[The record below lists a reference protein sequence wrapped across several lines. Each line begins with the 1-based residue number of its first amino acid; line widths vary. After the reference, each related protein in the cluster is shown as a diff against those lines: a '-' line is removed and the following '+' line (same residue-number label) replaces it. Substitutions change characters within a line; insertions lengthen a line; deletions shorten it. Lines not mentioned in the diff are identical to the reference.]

1 MKKNTIN
8 RLAGFFLVAL
18 LFATFLTSCKKDKK
32 GGGEEVEPEPPTSGL
47 SDADS
52 LKYLMYRT
60 MQVSFVDGGRDNTY
74 KLPTYYW
81 YNQVPN
87 LDPLSTL
94 YDSADVLL
102 KKMKTYPK
110 GVDGKLI
117 DKYSFLDNG
126 QVAGEIQQ
134 GVAGDLGMEVT
145 FARNGP
151 SEIVLVVLHVDK
163 NGPAGNA
170 GAQRGYL
177 ITKIN
182 GSNVVYDN
190 NGPGV
195 QAVIN
200 AIYRD
205 AQASF
210 TFKKQDGT
218 SFTKELNRAVYP
230 INPVLFDSVFSVDG
244 KKVGYFVFNT
254 FSNIENNNNPT
265 LTKTELDRVFSKFE
279 GAGISSLI
287 VDFRYNG
294 GGSVNTA
301 DYMTS
306 KIAPPSA
313 KGKMMYNYKYN
324 DKLTAM
330 ASEVGLPGKVL
341 FENTGNLNLDHVFF
355 ISSDQTASASELV
368 MNNLKPYMDVKIVG
382 DTTYGKP
389 VGFFSFTLSIFKKGV
404 EKDLADLYAINFE
417 TVNSAGE
424 GGFFNGIAPNAL
436 AGDFVGEPWGGSK
449 DENLNKIFNYLST
462 GTYGRMSS
470 IERMSKDKTLQLPVK
485 SAIKSMRFNGM
496 VDYKMGE
503 VIKKHFEKD
512 LGR

>member
-1 MKKNTIN
+1 MKKNTLN
-8 RLAGFFLVAL
+8 RISALLVISL
-18 LFATFLTSCKKDKK
+18 LFATYLTSCKKDNK
-32 GGGEEVEPEPPTSGL
+32 GKGEDPQLPSTGL

-60 MQVSFVDGGRDNTY
+60 MQVSFVDGGRDTKY

-81 YNQVPN
+81 YDQVPN
-87 LDPLSTL
+87 LDPLSAQ
-94 YDSADVLL
+94 YDSAEVLL
-102 KKMKTYPK
+102 KKMISYPK
-110 GVDGKLI
+110 GPDGKSI

-126 QVAGEIQQ
+126 EIAGEIQQ

-151 SEIVLVVLHVDK
+151 SEIVLVVLHSDK

-170 GAQRGYL
+170 GVKRGYQ
-177 ITKIN
+177 ISKIN
-182 GSNVVYDN
+182 GKDVVYDN

-195 QAVIN
+195 QAVVK

-205 AQASF
+205 AQSSF
-210 TFKKQDGT
+210 TFKRQDAT
-218 SFTKELNRAVYP
+218 TFTKELNRAVYP
-230 INPVLFDSVFSVDG
+230 INPVLFDSVFTVAG

-254 FSNIENNNNPT
+254 FSNIENKNAPT
-265 LTKTELDRVFSKFE
+265 FTKTELDRVFSKFE

-313 KGKMMYNYKYN
+313 MGKMMYNYKYN
-324 DKLTAM
+324 DKLTGM

-341 FENTGNLNLDHVFF
+341 FKETGNLNLDNVFF
-355 ISSDQTASASELV
+355 ISTDKTASASELV

-382 DTTYGKP
+382 DTSYGKP
-389 VGFFSFTLSIFKKGV
+389 VGFFSFTLSIFKNGV
-404 EKDLADLYAINFE
+404 EKELADLYAINFE

-424 GGFFNGIAPNAL
+424 GGFYHGIPPTVL
-436 AGDFVGEPWGGSK
+436 AGDFVSQPWGGAQ
-449 DENLNKIFNYLST
+449 DENLVKIFSYIST
-462 GTYGRMSS
+462 GSYGRMSS
-470 IERMSKDKTLQLPVK
+470 TERMSKDKSLQLPVK
-485 SAIKSMRFNGM
+485 SAIKPLRFNGM

-503 VIKKHFEKD
+503 AIKKQFERG